1 MLIAFTPDCATTV
14 GSPSHKT
21 VSVKKTVR
29 LWIEKSKSAKRSLVI
44 LNLPMHDDVTQRK
57 VPMFK
62 KEILP

>member
-14 GSPSHKT
+14 GSPSDKT

-29 LWIEKSKSAKRSLVI
+29 LWIEKSKSAEELSYFELTYA
-44 LNLPMHDDVTQRK
+44 PEDVTQRK
-57 VPMFK
+57 FPMFK